1 MDDTDINAMKFEAA
15 KTMKLIG
22 TVKRY
27 LVGNLALS
35 QQVDEP
41 SIPTFTASILS
52 SVLCH
57 L

>member
-27 LVGNLALS
+27 LVGDLALS

-41 SIPTFTASILS
+41 SIPIFTASILS